1 MSKVGLIIQREYFS
15 RVKKRTFI
23 IMTILGPILFAAL
36 MLAPALLAQMEDD
49 ELKHVEVIDDSYLF
63 APITDTAGNVHRQI
77 LKDTKY
83 INFEYFYGEDL
94 DDAKEQLKGSKFY
107 ALLYIPH
114 TVVNMQKGD
123 AQIFSYQQP
132 NLGLKMHIV
141 NCMEKHLQDV
151 KLIKKAEQFEITQEE
166 VSEII
171 RVVNSSVEL
180 HTIKLGEGGKE
191 TQSSTE
197 VAMILG
203 YIAGFLIYMFVFMYG
218 SQVMRG
224 VIEEKTSRI
233 IEVIVSSVRPFQ
245 LMMGKIIGVAL
256 VGLTQFLLWIILT
269 FGLVT
274 IVQAI
279 FVDETKLYE
288 MTEMIDESTG
298 ALMPEG
304 SMATDEAASEFSAI
318 FSSIKAI
325 NFPLVIAMFI
335 FFFLGGYLL
344 YAAMFAAVGAAVD
357 SETDTQ
363 QFMLPITVPLVLAI
377 IVMISAI
384 KNPSGSLAY
393 WFSIIPFTSPIV
405 MMVRVPFGVPIQDV
419 ILSMTL
425 LIIAFVFMVW
435 LAGKIYRTGILM
447 YGKKVSYK
455 ELWKWIRFKN

>member
-203 YIAGFLIYMFVFMYG
+203 YIAGFLICMFVFMYG